1 MFTSLGRRNKQTPDR
16 RQVNTMKN
24 EKDLINKVA
33 KMYAMATGDTS
44 HEKLARF
51 ILSNYYGVDTF
62 FLIKEGDYSSG
73 LDMHSVDLFTKNMK
87 RVVQAVNG
95 EL

>member
-1 MFTSLGRRNKQTPDR
+1 
-16 RQVNTMKN
+16 MKN

-33 KMYAMATGDTS
+33 KIYVLLTNDKD

-51 ILSNYYGVDTF
+51 ILSNYYGVNTF
-62 FLIKEGDYSSG
+62 FLVDENDYSSG
-73 LDMHSVDLFTKNMK
+73 LNMDSVQIFIDNM
-87 RVVQAVNG
+87 RNVVKAVNG